1 MHESSCAE
9 KAIFSL
15 MHGASMDD
23 ITNMILT
30 EHAKKSKQE
39 RILKECGLG
48 GVDIGGGV
56 SLPVMDV
63 GVTTVADVSPSCV
76 TSSDIHG
83 IQGKVLAPMIPEK
96 KAKNK
101 KKKSKKESLIDEKL
115 LEELGILD
123 SYNKLIGLTEEDDD
137 DGGVD
142 NISNDSSFD
151 NLGDFNDSTDIS
163 DNTGAFDNTDVGN
176 NVTDFGNFNDLGS
189 NDETAENAS
198 EESNEQE
205 QEDVG
210 VVKEITEEG
219 KLKIAWED
227 GTSSE
232 ENTNNV
238 LVTSSKHPD
247 IQI

>member
-48 GVDIGGGV
+48 GADIGGGV

-96 KAKNK
+96 KAKKVIIK

-123 SYNKLIGLTEEDDD
+123 SYNKLIGLTEDDD
-137 DGGVD
+137 VGVD
-142 NISNDSSFD
+142 NDSSFD
-151 NLGDFNDSTDIS
+151 NLGDSNDSTDIS
-163 DNTGAFDNTDVGN
+163 DNTGAFDNTGVGN
-176 NVTDFGNFNDLGS
+176 DTTDFGNFNNLGS
-189 NDETAENAS
+189 NDETTENAG

-210 VVKEITEEG
+210 VVEEITEEG

-238 LVTSSKHPD
+238 LVASSKHPD